1 MNFGYHFKRALARLH
16 GAGRPVATSRPSR
29 LCTTAVGA
37 GAVGPFVGLGQS
49 AAVRLGSALLLGGAT
64 ATAWSQGNSDSLEAH
79 TSEVAWV
86 NELAARQSVQE
97 VLSPGNMLRK
107 HPLAKMLVEQDHLV
121 RL

>member
-1 MNFGYHFKRALARLH
+1 M
-16 GAGRPVATSRPSR
+16 
-29 LCTTAVGA
+29 
-37 GAVGPFVGLGQS
+37 GPFVGLGQS